1 MSYLWVAIGGV
12 IGANMRYVISLW
24 AARRFG
30 THFPY
35 GTFIINISGS
45 CGLGI
50 ISTLIAQNLD
60 GNLTLSLL
68 IATGFFGAYTT
79 FSTFSYESLALIQD
93 ERWRLAVRN
102 IAGSAVLGVTGAL
115 LGISMTLAIG

>member
-1 MSYLWVAIGGV
+1 MNYLWVAIGGV
-12 IGANMRYVISLW
+12 IGANTRYVISLW

-30 THFPY
+30 TGFPY

-45 CGLGI
+45 CGLGV

-60 GNLTLSLL
+60 ENLTLSLL

-115 LGISMTLAIG
+115 LGISLMLAIG